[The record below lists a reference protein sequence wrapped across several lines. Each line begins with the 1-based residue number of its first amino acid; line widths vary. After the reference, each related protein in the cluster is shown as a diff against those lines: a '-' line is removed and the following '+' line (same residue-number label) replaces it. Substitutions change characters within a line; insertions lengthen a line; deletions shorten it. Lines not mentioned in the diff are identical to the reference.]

1 MKLLRALA
9 ILTFLLAV
17 AASAQARP
25 IVVGAGGGPGVAID
39 SAGTAHIAYNADLSG
54 SSDGQPLMYCA
65 WPRGARRCT
74 PRPIIADGESPF
86 AQPALVR
93 AGPAPGEVTIVSP
106 RGIRSQTITAITSL
120 DGGATFGAPRELG
133 TGRWFDGAFGPGGQL
148 ALSFPSLGFVEYYH
162 RSLAGS
168 PSTGSADLGR
178 GYTTLSEV
186 GFARGRPVLVS
197 GARNPGIGVSSWTG
211 QGDVH
216 DVATWAGPFKV
227 AESNA
232 YSLAGGRRGLFLAH
246 ERPADTEGVLVVRRF
261 RKQRFGRA
269 RRVPASRSDI
279 DSVGLGQDP
288 RGRLVAVWY
297 EGTGDRLLASA
308 SRNGRRW
315 TRPRVLARR
324 LDPVDEIEVGLGRG
338 GRGVAVWDQNFEE
351 TVPAVRVNARRMLRS
366 LRRR

>member
-1 MKLLRALA
+1 
-9 ILTFLLAV
+9 
-17 AASAQARP
+17 
-25 IVVGAGGGPGVAID
+25 
-39 SAGTAHIAYNADLSG
+39 
-54 SSDGQPLMYCA
+54 MYCA

-74 PRPIIADGESPF
+74 PRPILSDGDSPF

-106 RGIRSQTITAITSL
+106 RGIRSQTITAIGSL
-120 DGGATFGAPRELG
+120 DGGVTFGAPRVLG
-133 TGRWFDGAFGPGGQL
+133 TGRYFDGAFGPGGQL
-148 ALSFPSLGFVEYYH
+148 ALSFPTLGFVEYYH
-162 RSLAGS
+162 RSLGGS
-168 PSTGSADLGR
+168 PPTGTGDLNR
-178 GYTTLSEV
+178 GYTTYSEV

-197 GARNPGIGVSSWTG
+197 GASNPGIGVSSWTG

-216 DVATWAGPFKV
+216 DAATWAGPFKV

-246 ERPADTEGVLVVRRF
+246 ESPVGADSRMVVRRF

-269 RRVPASRSDI
+269 RRVPAKRADI
-279 DSVGLGQDP
+279 GSVGLGQDP

-297 EGTGDRLLASA
+297 DSTGDRLLVSA

-315 TRPRVLARR
+315 TRSRVLASG
-324 LDPVDEIEVGLGRG
+324 LDLPSDIEVGLGRG
-338 GRGVAVWDQNFEE
+338 GRGMVVWGEQFGD
-351 TVPAVRVNARRMLRS
+351 TVRAVRVNARRLLRP